1 MMKHLLPALLVLAA
15 SPALAAF
22 DCNVFQTCNAG
33 DCAPFEDGAMLV
45 KETGDLWTVSIMGE
59 TYEGYETTT
68 MEAGG
73 EVSIVLPP
81 QGPLSGLV
89 SIYPNGDLLFT
100 AHVPGEPSMA
110 IVAYGLCAGDGG

>member
-1 MMKHLLPALLVLAA
+1 MKTVFFLIAALSA

-33 DCAPFEDGAMLV
+33 DCQPFEDGAMLI
-45 KETGDLWTVSIMGE
+45 KQSGDVWTVSIMGE

-68 MEAGG
+68 MDAGG
-73 EVSIVLPP
+73 ELSVVLPP

-89 SIYPNGDLLFT
+89 SVYPNGDLLFT
-100 AHVPGEPSMA
+100 VHVPGEPSMA
-110 IVAYGLCAGDGG
+110 IVAYGLCAGEGG